1 MRHRTF
7 FIIGVLFFNISASA
21 NEPKV
26 EKCTVIENPNIRL
39 KCYDSI
45 FKKDTKSA
53 TISAPS
59 SVPPSM
65 QNSQRYYRPPPRN
78 INVKPLQPPAKV
90 ENSIGDTKR
99 LIEEPKTEKDSKIAA
114 KIISVKQLAS
124 YKLDITLDNGQVW
137 RTVESIYK
145 IKIKKSQDV
154 IISEALCGADILKVV
169 DRKIALRVRR
179 VK

>member
-1 MRHRTF
+1 
-7 FIIGVLFFNISASA
+7 
-21 NEPKV
+21 
-26 EKCTVIENPNIRL
+26 
-39 KCYDSI
+39 
-45 FKKDTKSA
+45 
-53 TISAPS
+53 
-59 SVPPSM
+59 M

-90 ENSIGDTKR
+90 ENSLGDTKR
-99 LIEEPKTEKDSKIAA
+99 LIEEPKTEKDSKVAA

-145 IKIKKSQDV
+145 IKIKKFQDV
-154 IISEALCGADILKVV
+154 IISEALFGADILKVV